1 MLSHPESQL
10 SVKKLTHTH
19 TLLTHVQRFYMKSSR
34 KHVTVTEKLHVTFFK
49 WSALEVKR
57 IVHANCTLQRC
68 ANSSHC
74 DL

>member
-19 TLLTHVQRFYMKSSR
+19 TAYPCAKVLYEIQQEAC
-34 KHVTVTEKLHVTFFK
+34 VTEKLHVTFFK